1 MTLEEAVEVAHRIRG
16 PEGGPDPQTGHSF
29 RIATNWAEGG
39 WVIVLSGEL
48 DISTAS
54 MLRHQLDEVTAG
66 PITNVALDIRLLTFI
81 DSTGLSLMVAEH
93 KKLKAMGTTLT
104 IFSPT
109 PMTRR
114 LFEISGLTSILSIDP
129 EKDAP

>member
-1 MTLEEAVEVAHRIRG
+1 MTMTLEEAVDHSFQIAID
-16 PEGGPDPQTGHSF
+16 PTEGGYL
-29 RIATNWAEGG
+29 
-39 WVIVLSGEL
+39 IVLSGEL

-66 PITNVALDIRLLTFI
+66 PITNIVLDISLLTFI
-81 DSTGLSLMVAEH
+81 DSTGLSLIVAEH
-93 KKLKAMGTTLT
+93 KKLKAMGAALT
-104 IFSPT
+104 VFSPT

-129 EKDAP
+129 SNDQ